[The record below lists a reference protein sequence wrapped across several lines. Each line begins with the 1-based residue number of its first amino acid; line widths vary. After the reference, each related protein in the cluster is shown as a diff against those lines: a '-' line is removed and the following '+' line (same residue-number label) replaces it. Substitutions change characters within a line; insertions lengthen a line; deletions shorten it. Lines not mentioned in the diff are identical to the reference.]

1 MIHKL
6 DIVTSAKN
14 EAENLPELHKRI
26 KLTLETKPE
35 ISWRLIICENSSSD
49 NTWDVIQQLSAEN
62 NNVIG
67 LKMSRDFG
75 FEGAIAGA
83 FSVTEADAV
92 IMMASD
98 LQDSPEEITKL
109 IDVFE
114 DGYDHVYQIVSDR
127 PGSSWLRNINSQM
140 FYWAA
145 NKLSKGLI
153 QPNSSIFRIMSGNMV
168 AQLNLMQER
177 NRFVRALVMYL
188 GFQSKGIQFPRAAR
202 AKGQSKASSR
212 HVIGL
217 ALKGILSNSYA
228 LLDLVGFIG
237 IGVSVLSFISMVVF
251 SLIWIVSGVPFAGFG
266 MITGLILFGFGL
278 VFLCLGIMSQYLSL
292 IYEEVKAR
300 PNFVIEE
307 TTNLG

>member
-1 MIHKL
+1 MIKRL

-14 EAENLPELHKRI
+14 EEENLPELHKRI
-26 KLTLETKPE
+26 TAALESKPE

-49 NTWDVIQQLSAEN
+49 NTWGVIQQLSN
-62 NNVIG
+62 DNSNVVG

-83 FSVTEADAV
+83 FSVTDADAV
-92 IMMASD
+92 VMMASD
-98 LQDSPEEITKL
+98 LQDSPEAINKL

-114 DGYDHVYQIVSDR
+114 EGYDHVYQIVSDR
-127 PGSSWLRNINSQM
+127 PGSSWLRNLNSQM
-140 FYWAA
+140 FYWVA
-145 NKLSKGLI
+145 KKMSKGLI
-153 QPNSSIFRIMSGNMV
+153 QPNSSIFRIMSRTMV
-168 AQLNLMQER
+168 VQLNAMHER

-188 GFQSKGIQFPRAAR
+188 GFNSKGIKFPREAR
-202 AKGQSKASSR
+202 DKGQSKASSR

-228 LLDLVGFIG
+228 LLDFVGFIG
-237 IGVSVLSFISMVVF
+237 IAVSAVSFISVLIF
-251 SLIWIVSGVPFAGFG
+251 SLIWAFSGVPFAGFG
-266 MITGLILFGFGL
+266 MIVGLTLFGFGL

-307 TTNLG
+307 STNLG